1 MVHRIGDLERITLV
15 IRQTVWQVA
24 NESGV
29 RLFISKNE
37 LINKKSN
44 FICCPN
50 K

>member
-1 MVHRIGDLERITLV
+1 MVHGIGDLERSTLV

-29 RLFISKNE
+29 RLFISKDE